1 MTLRDF
7 YLICFGAAASIHGV
21 QTVLAARLLSGRT
34 GQERHIALNGV
45 SIGTIT
51 FVWQFGNF
59 LAILGATKVDLIQG
73 VSAVSSLVFL
83 AGNTLRDCA
92 LVCFPLLF
100 AFMSEIIPEHG
111 IFSRRLLGMGRWLR
125 YPLLPWTILA

>member
-21 QTVLAARLLSGRT
+21 QTMLAARLLNGRT
-34 GQERHIALNGV
+34 GQERHVALNGV
-45 SIGTIT
+45 AIGLVT

-59 LAILGATKVDLIQG
+59 LAILGATTVELTQG
-73 VSAVSSLVFL
+73 VSAGSSVVF
-83 AGNTLRDCA
+83 AVGSVLRYCS

-100 AFMSEIIPEHG
+100 AFMTAILPEHG
-111 IFSRRLLGMGRWLR
+111 VLSRRLLGIGRWLR
-125 YPLLPWTILA
+125 YPLLP